1 MSNNREL
8 GKERYLTH
16 ARQDSGAQ
24 MEVGSLC
31 YKWVSWDI
39 DFEVEISKQGFTREH
54 LIRGTLGI
62 SIWGGEQQE
71 GSRVE
76 QRGNWPRCSRNE
88 ASGDLH
94 GHCEAGQL
102 FRVIS
107 SWGDRARFLY
117 PHFIHSVAV
126 GSPRGE

>member
-1 MSNNREL
+1 MPDRT
-8 GKERYLTH
+8 G
-16 ARQDSGAQ
+16 GAQ
-24 MEVGSLC
+24 TEIGSLC

-39 DFEVEISKQGFTREH
+39 DFEVEINKQGFTREH
-54 LIRGTLGI
+54 LITRYPGDQHLGR
-62 SIWGGEQQE
+62 EQKE

-88 ASGDLH
+88 ASGDPH

-102 FRVIS
+102 FRVIP

-117 PHFIHSVAV
+117 SHFIHSVAI